1 MKASRVFENVGA
13 FIVGV
18 LMVIV
23 FIAIMIPA
31 FCFLVLYAT
40 FVILSSIL
48 FTPPG
53 FIVISLLAIIYL
65 IFTGGCL

>member
-31 FCFLVLYAT
+31 FCFLVLYAI

-53 FIVISLLAIIYL
+53 LIVILLLAIIYL